1 MKLGILSDTHNNIA
15 NTRRALEIFREQGVE
30 RLIHCGDLIRPIM
43 IEEFIGWRVSFV
55 YGNCDYERD
64 EQKRNVRAMLQD
76 STIGEQWI
84 EKIYGVRLAAMHG
97 DDPRRL
103 SALITSGANDIVFR
117 GHSHER
123 LDARTGRTRVINP
136 GSLGGKK
143 PQSRSICVLD
153 LTTGEAKFIELIE
166 LLD

>member
-15 NTRRALEIFREQGVE
+15 NTRSALELFRDHGVE

-43 IEEFIGWRVSFV
+43 IEEFISWRVSFV
-55 YGNCDYERD
+55 FGNCDDERD
-64 EQKRNVRAMLQD
+64 EQRRNVRALLQD

-84 EKIYGVRLAAMHG
+84 EEINGMRLAAMHG
-97 DDPRRL
+97 DDSRGL
-103 SALITSGANDIVFR
+103 SALITGRAYDIVFR

-123 LDARTGRTRVINP
+123 LDVRIGSTRVINP
-136 GSLGGKK
+136 GALGGKK

-153 LTTGEAKFIELIE
+153 LASGEAKFVELP
-166 LLD
+166 D